1 MKLFNII
8 LLLLILSSC
17 NKTHHTC
24 NDIDELKTPL
34 RVISLGSSDW
44 EFNTVMVI
52 DRNNKLYTLKG
63 ACFQSLKIGDTIQ

>member
-1 MKLFNII
+1 MKSINII

-17 NKTHHTC
+17 NKTHHNC
-24 NDIDELKTPL
+24 NDVGELNTPL

-52 DRNNKLYTLKG
+52 DDKNKLYTLKG
-63 ACFQSLKIGDTIQ
+63 ACFQSLQVGDTIQ